1 MPAQGGPSNQYL
13 RMNDKLVSICIPVYN
28 GSNYMR
34 SAIESALSQHYPR
47 VEVVV
52 VNDGSDDGGATDAIA
67 RSFGDRIRYISQVNK
82 GVAGALN
89 TAIEHARGYYFAWLS
104 HDDVHLPEKTGAQ
117 LAFLDRLAR
126 PNACLFSDYDL
137 IDENDAL
144 IARINLPVD
153 RIRKAPRMPL
163 LNGYINGCSLLIPM
177 HLLREYGKFDETLR
191 YTQDYDLWNKI
202 LDQNE
207 FFHQP
212 EVLIRYRVHAAQD
225 TQTAK
230 VGPESNPLWKRMID
244 NRSATQRAQI
254 AGSSHRFFR
263 SVGDF
268 LKTTPMQ
275 DTSAYALSEARR
287 TFSSTLTSVII
298 PFYNEIP
305 LVHRAI
311 ESVKAQ
317 IDAEVEIILVDD
329 GSTDDTSSLARA
341 AAADA
346 RIRLLRQSNSGAA
359 VARNRGMMTA
369 RGEYIAFLDADDI
382 FLPHKLRRQQELM
395 QEHGALFSHTSYYVS
410 YPGKKETLGLMSSG
424 RLTGACY
431 PELIASCSIAVP
443 TVMIHRAVID
453 EGFTFPA
460 GYRLGEDVLAW
471 IDLGAKYL
479 LLGVDEPLSVVEWA
493 HTSAALSLDK
503 QVLGISGALDLLMN
517 HPIHG
522 KHTAQLMRLK
532 SYLDITRDGCTTNA
546 AADWSEPIVAYAWS
560 TPTGVPAQA
569 IGRLQ

>member
-1 MPAQGGPSNQYL
+1 
-13 RMNDKLVSICIPVYN
+13 MNDKRVSICIPVYN
-28 GSNYMR
+28 GSNYLR
-34 SAIESALSQHYPR
+34 SAIESALGQHYPN

-52 VNDGSDDGGATDAIA
+52 VNDGSNDRGETDAIA
-67 RSFGDRIRYISQVNK
+67 RSFGSRIRYISQVNK

-89 TAIEHARGYYFAWLS
+89 TAIEHASGEYFAWLS
-104 HDDVHLPEKTGAQ
+104 HDDIHLPEKTGAQ
-117 LAFLDRLAR
+117 IDFLNRLAR
-126 PNACLFSDYDL
+126 PDACLFSDYDL

-144 IARINLPVD
+144 IARINLPAD
-153 RIRKAPRMPL
+153 RIRKAPRLPL

-177 HLLREYGKFDETLR
+177 HLLRAFGKFDESLR

-202 LDQNE
+202 LAQHE

-244 NRSATQRAQI
+244 NRTATQRAQM
-254 AGSSHRFFR
+254 AGSSHRFFQ
-263 SVGDF
+263 SIGEF
-268 LKTTPMQ
+268 LKPTPMQ
-275 DTSAYALSEARR
+275 ETSAYALSEAKR
-287 TFSSTLTSVII
+287 TLSSTLISVII

-317 IDAEVEIILVDD
+317 LDAEVEIILVDD
-329 GSTDDTSSLARA
+329 GSTEDTSSVARA
-341 AAADA
+341 EAADP
-346 RIRLLRQSNSGAA
+346 RIRLLRQPNRGAA

-369 RGEYIAFLDADDI
+369 RGEYIAFLDADDT
-382 FLPHKLRRQQELM
+382 FLPHKLRRQHELM

-443 TVMIHRAVID
+443 TVMIHRALVD

-471 IDLGAKYL
+471 IDLSAKYL
-479 LLGVDEPLSVVEWA
+479 LLGIDEPLSVVEWA
-493 HTSAALSLDK
+493 PTSAALSLDK
-503 QVLGISGALDLLMN
+503 QILGINGALELLMN

-522 KHTAQLMRLK
+522 KHTDQLMRLK
-532 SYLDITRDGCTTNA
+532 NYLDTTLAGSGTPNSVE
-546 AADWSEPIVAYAWS
+546 WSDPIVAYAWG
-560 TPTGVPAQA
+560 TPTGVPAEA